1 MKTPQDIYGRD
12 IQLGQ
17 WISYPMRQS
26 SSLWIE
32 HGKVTGIVEV
42 PHRYGNGMAIKV
54 KVEKLNGKST
64 QIESLDRCTIAP
76 DGWVPSDKDS
86 RFGH

>member
-32 HGKVTGIVEV
+32 HGKVTGV
-42 PHRYGNGMAIKV
+42 A
-54 KVEKLNGKST
+54 T
-64 QIESLDRCTIAP
+64 
-76 DGWVPSDKDS
+76 
-86 RFGH
+86 